1 MTESLKVDIPD
12 LFAARLYKK
21 SDRIQQNIVLKI
33 REKTVGTL
41 QNFVIFS
48 GLPKASKSTF
58 LAATVAACFTPWEVY
73 SIKMDLPELRK
84 KVLFVDTESSSFD
97 FQRQMEKIRKH
108 TNQLELPRNLAAIS
122 VREDEPG
129 TIFSL
134 IEWYL
139 ATNPDCSVVFLD
151 GILDICWNYND
162 ERESRVVINWLKKIT
177 KRYDCLLIG
186 VIHLSKGTGTT
197 LGHLGSL
204 ADRYAQ
210 STIEI
215 CKIIETKQFVM
226 KPKFL
231 RSSDDFDPVA
241 IMWLND
247 DFYQVEYQE
256 IPNFQKTKSKK
267 NDA

>member
-1 MTESLKVDIPD
+1 MADSLKLEISDI
-12 LFAARLYKK
+12 FASRLYKK
-21 SDRIQQNIVLKI
+21 SDSIQQNIVLKI
-33 REKTVGTL
+33 REKIIGTL

-58 LAATVAACFTPWEVY
+58 LAATVASSFTPYDVF
-73 SIKMDLPELRK
+73 SIKVTPPELRK
-84 KVLFVDTESSSFD
+84 KILFVDTESSAFD

-108 TNQLELPRNLAAIS
+108 TNQTELPRNLAAIS

-129 TIFSL
+129 TIFQL

-139 ATNPDCSVVFLD
+139 STNPDCAIIFLD
-151 GILDICWNYND
+151 GVLDVCWNYND
-162 ERESRVVINWLKKIT
+162 ERESRIVINWFKRIT
-177 KRYDCLLIG
+177 KRYDCLIVG

-210 STIEI
+210 STVEI
-215 CKIIETKQFVM
+215 VRNIETKQFVL

-241 IMWLND
+241 IQFITD

-256 IPNFQKTKSKK
+256 PQIFTNTKKEKK
-267 NDA
+267 